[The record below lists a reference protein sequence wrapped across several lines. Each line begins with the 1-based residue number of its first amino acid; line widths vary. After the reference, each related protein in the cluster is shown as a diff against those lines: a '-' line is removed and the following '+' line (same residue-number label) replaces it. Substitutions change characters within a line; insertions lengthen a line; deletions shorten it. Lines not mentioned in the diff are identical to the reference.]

1 MYILDQLHVLVL
13 NMEMNGANLVIVRA
27 VTLVPIAIL
36 ELNNNFTQKYINQP
50 NVMMYNKL
58 VIALVEF
65 FVLLHMLT
73 VYIHITNIVLY

>member
-1 MYILDQLHVLVL
+1 MYILDLLHVLVL
-13 NMEMNGANLVIVRA
+13 NMEMNGASLVIVRV
-27 VTLVPIAIL
+27 VTLVLIAIL

-58 VIALVEF
+58 VIVLVEF

-73 VYIHITNIVLY
+73 VYIHIKI